1 MGEIRAMLSAAGAC
15 LLFLISTLSLA
26 GGYPEKPLKI
36 IVPWAAGA
44 AWDVRVRQLAE
55 IVSKSMGQQVIVDNR
70 PGGGGTLGA
79 DVVAK
84 SPPDGYTILAGS
96 QADQILAAEVNGN
109 VPYDASRDFAPVT
122 QVVSATFIMLAS
134 NTLEARTASE
144 MIARARKAPGQLTFA
159 STGFGTL
166 THLLLAELNHAAGVE
181 ITHVPYK
188 SAPAGLADVV
198 AGRVSLMLDLYTT
211 SGQFIQTGK
220 VRPLFVAAA
229 KRHRA
234 LPDVPTAAEVG
245 LPTVSKRGWGGFFV
259 PAKTPKD
266 IVQRL
271 SKEFALAAQSPSFRQ
286 SLEAAGAD
294 VVTSSPEEFEAFLRS
309 EREELRR
316 LVKLAGAKVE

>member
-1 MGEIRAMLSAAGAC
+1 MFSIRAMLSAAC
-15 LLFLISTLSLA
+15 TFLLFAVSTPGVA

-36 IVPWAAGA
+36 IVPWAAGS

-55 IVSKSMGQQVIVDNR
+55 IVSKSIGQQVIVDNK
-70 PGGGGTLGA
+70 PGSGGTLGA
-79 DVVAK
+79 DFVAK
-84 SPPDGYTILAGS
+84 AAPDGYTILAGS
-96 QADQILAAEVNGN
+96 QSDQILAAEVNGN

-122 QVVSATFIMLAS
+122 QVVSSTLILLAS
-134 NTLEARTASE
+134 NALDARTAGE
-144 MIARARKAPGQLTFA
+144 MIALAKRAPGQLTLA
-159 STGFGTL
+159 SYGHGTL
-166 THLLLAELNHAAGVE
+166 THLLLAELVHAAKVE

-198 AGRVSLMLDLYTT
+198 AGRVSLMFDLYTT
-211 SGQFIQTGK
+211 CGQFIQAGK

-245 LPTVSKRGWGGFFV
+245 LPTVTRRGWGGFFV
-259 PAKTPKD
+259 PVRTPRD

-271 SKEFALAAQSPSFRQ
+271 SREFASAAQSPSFRQ
-286 SLEAAGAD
+286 AVEAAGGD
-294 VVTSSPEEFEAFLRS
+294 IVTSSPEEFEAFLRND
-309 EREELRR
+309 REELRR